1 MSGLRKAYG
10 GMWVVAGTLH
20 FLVPKRYEA
29 VMPPCVPAHRE
40 MVLVSGAAE
49 VAGGLALLTPGLERP
64 ARWWLIALL
73 AAVFPANLYMAR
85 NPDDIKGLP
94 ELPRWALW
102 ARLPVQLVFAALVL
116 KATEERSAGAARAA

>member
-1 MSGLRKAYG
+1 
-10 GMWVVAGTLH
+10 
-20 FLVPKRYEA
+20 
-29 VMPPCVPAHRE
+29 